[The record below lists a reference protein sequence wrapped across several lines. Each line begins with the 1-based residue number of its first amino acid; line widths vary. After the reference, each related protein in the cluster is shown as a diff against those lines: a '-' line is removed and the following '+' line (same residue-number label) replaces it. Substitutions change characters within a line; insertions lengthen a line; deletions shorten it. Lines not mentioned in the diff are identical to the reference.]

1 MALIKTLSNQ
11 SARIKVFGVGGGG
24 NNAVN
29 RMAQNQE
36 NKNIDLVAVN
46 TDSQAL
52 LQSSVQIKLQIGEK
66 LTRGLGSGSDPNTGT
81 KAAEESK
88 QRIEELLDGA
98 DMVFITGGMGGGTC
112 TGAAPIIAGLAK
124 QKGILTVAVVTKPF
138 SFEGTKRQAVAEE
151 GIRKLKTNVDTLVVV
166 PNQKVLENINKK
178 LTLEETLKMADSTL
192 IQGVQ
197 AIANLITK
205 PGLINLD
212 FADVRAI
219 MKNAGTALMGVGE
232 AEGEDRAKKAVK
244 SAISSP
250 ILDMD
255 ISDARGILLNICG
268 GPDLTIAEVEDIA
281 TQVTHS
287 VEADANIIFG
297 ANIDPDLKGKI
308 KITVI
313 ATGFSS
319 RPHLGFSS
327 PSSGSL
333 SPTSPKQEEITKTP
347 EEKTIPEKPAPN
359 PKELEKIL
367 QGHPLPEGVEIENDL
382 DIPSFL
388 RQS

>member
-232 AEGEDRAKKAVK
+232 AEGEDRAKKAIK

-327 PSSGSL
+327 PSSDSL
-333 SPTSPKQEEITKTP
+333 TSTSPKQEEITKTP